1 MAPASLN
8 SDLVHSSDGIYAHT
22 QTELAAVVKGL
33 VKRTNRPSYHSGSY
47 KKGSYWLQRRN
58 PWTGTTK
65 ATAQASEDPWTAC
78 GMWLEA
84 QQRWLEAG
92 QTQT

>member
-1 MAPASLN
+1 MIAHARPGFLLRLSFMAR
-8 SDLVHSSDGIYAHT
+8 T
-22 QTELAAVVKGL
+22 KQTELAAMVKGL

-47 KKGSYWLQRRN
+47 KKGSYWLKRRN

>member
-1 MAPASLN
+1 MCKEMKLSYLI
-8 SDLVHSSDGIYAHT
+8 LEHT
-22 QTELAAVVKGL
+22 DEENL
-33 VKRTNRPSYHSGSY
+33 
-47 KKGSYWLQRRN
+47 
-58 PWTGTTK
+58 K

-92 QTQT
+92 QIQASMRSRA

>member
-1 MAPASLN
+1 MCKEMKLSYLI
-8 SDLVHSSDGIYAHT
+8 LEHT
-22 QTELAAVVKGL
+22 DKENL
-33 VKRTNRPSYHSGSY
+33 
-47 KKGSYWLQRRN
+47 
-58 PWTGTTK
+58 K